1 MKEME
6 PYDITEYVIQI
17 LASVPNG
24 ITPGDLLKS
33 LTGAIGIAIA
43 GTAKNINDD
52 EMYESFV
59 EVIKEFAQR
68 EGAREIFNSLFRAEV
83 V

>member
-33 LTGAIGIAIA
+33 LAGAIGIAIA
-43 GTAKNINDD
+43 GMAKNINDD
-52 EMYESFV
+52 KMYESFV
-59 EVIKEFAQR
+59 EVVKEFAQR
-68 EGAREIFNSLFRAEV
+68 EEARKIFNSLFRAEV